1 MSGKSDTRGERAAS
15 WSAARQP
22 EADSRLDALERQQI
36 RLAFDIH
43 DGPAQ
48 ALSACLL
55 QLELIDGLA
64 DTDELPGEID
74 ELRRLVEDALDG
86 LRAMAA
92 ELRPSSLDA
101 NGLVP
106 KIRQY
111 LDQLTE
117 HSGMRVG
124 LKVDGAEQALS
135 SSAQF
140 AVFRVMQEALT
151 NARVHGRADK
161 AVVEL
166 DFGPDA
172 TVCSVI
178 DDGEGFDPSL
188 ETAADERSGM
198 GLVGMSERA
207 ALLGGSLDV
216 ASAPGEGTTVTLRI
230 PVWR

>member
-1 MSGKSDTRGERAAS
+1 MSDVRDTRGERAA
-15 WSAARQP
+15 RRP
-22 EADSRLDALERQQI
+22 TTRPLEASSQLDALERQQR

-55 QLELIDGLA
+55 QLELIDALDGS
-64 DTDELPGEID
+64 DELRSEIE
-74 ELRRLVEDALDG
+74 ELRRLIEDALDS

-124 LKVDGAEQALS
+124 LKVDGTEQPLS

-140 AVFRVMQEALT
+140 AIFRVMQEALT

-166 DFGPDA
+166 DFGSDA
-172 TVCSVI
+172 TACSVI
-178 DDGEGFDPSL
+178 DDGAGFDPAS

-198 GLVGMSERA
+198 GLVGMHERA
-207 ALLGGSLDV
+207 ALLGGTLDV